1 MSVSS
6 HNEGKKWINAGV
18 AVVAILLSY
27 IIWTFISQLGEW
39 FELESKVRYFQAFS
53 QVFSGAIGLT
63 AFIVAVSNTKSKDFL
78 IEVYD
83 ELTKVV
89 WPDKNQTVRH
99 TIGIVIAVTIVGFI
113 FSIFDFSASKLL
125 SLLH

>member
-18 AVVAILLSY
+18 AVVAILVSY
-27 IIWTFISQLGEW
+27 IIWTFIAQLGEW
-39 FELESKVRYFQAFS
+39 FELESKIRYFQAFS
-53 QVFSGAIGLT
+53 QVFAGAIGLT
-63 AFIVAVSNTKSKDFL
+63 AFIIAVSNSKSQEFL
-78 IEVYD
+78 VEVYA

-99 TIGIVIAVTIVGFI
+99 TIGIVIAVTIIGFV
-113 FSIFDFSASKLL
+113 FSIFDFSANKLL